1 MGKLVAIVFG
11 FTFLMVLMMPSG
23 PGGTFSSTSNASSS
37 DRIEVRADPERASS
51 SDSGQASYGEVRLN
65 RGDGGQ
71 FHVDAR
77 INGTSLPFLVD
88 TGADMV
94 ALTIDDARRL
104 GIYINPYEFEPV
116 GTGAGGALRG
126 KPVMLNQ
133 VEIGGRTLTNVQ
145 AVVIE
150 GLETNLLGQSVLRE
164 FGKVELSGDTMV
176 IRT

>member
-1 MGKLVAIVFG
+1 MGRFALFVLGFAAFVALVAPRPNNVASRANDQSTKVISVD
-11 FTFLMVLMMPSG
+11 SG
-23 PGGTFSSTSNASSS
+23 ADHADASST
-37 DRIEVRADPERASS
+37 
-51 SDSGQASYGEVRLN
+51 DSGASYGEVRLQ
-65 RGDGGQ
+65 RGQTGQ
-71 FHVDAR
+71 FHVDAQV
-77 INGTSLPFLVD
+77 NGTSIPFLVD

-104 GIYINPYEFEPV
+104 GIYVNPYEFVPV
-116 GTGAGGALRG
+116 GTGAGGALKG

-133 VEIGGRTLTNVQ
+133 VEIGGRTLSHVQ

-176 IRT
+176 IHT